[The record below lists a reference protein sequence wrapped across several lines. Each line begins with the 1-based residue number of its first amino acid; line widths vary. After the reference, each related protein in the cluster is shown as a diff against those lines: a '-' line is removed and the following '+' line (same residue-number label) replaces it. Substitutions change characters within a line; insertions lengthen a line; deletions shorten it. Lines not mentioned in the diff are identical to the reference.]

1 MAEFLTQDDADK
13 RYGKKS
19 RTNAGLTLGIIGTAL
34 AAFNNGGNDGC
45 FCGGGNNGGGGI
57 LGGLFGNRG
66 GGGCCCAMNAA
77 QQAKTMAMLQG
88 QQADNLAWA
97 NRVASIEDTAAL
109 ASNLEPR
116 LTRMNNQDWENRVAS
131 MRDDADVYSA
141 ARNGIDAVANK
152 LSNETQALTNQIWK
166 GRVEDLQEKFDIYA
180 RGVARDNEITSSIC
194 QLENK
199 ENEDKFNLY
208 QTLNAQNQKQDRFS
222 YENRVT
228 DLNEKFDL
236 YTRLNNKITDLEK
249 AQAKTETALPLLF
262 ELNKVNSERYTDA
275 CCCKSEKNLLML
287 DNSLQRQID
296 RKIDGQLKYEYSNLC
311 APVPSISPLYCSP
324 FTTYGSG
331 TTWSGCCQNTGCQS
345 L

>member
-34 AAFNNGGNDGC
+34 AAFNNSGNDGC

-287 DNSLQRQID
+287 DNNLQRQID